1 MNVHIEIMNRP
12 FARFLAQTYS
22 VDRMLIFVLTGV
34 SYVPQLATQAGN
46 LNVPQWYESGKI
58 IAEAHP
64 EIPQRASPTHPP
76 LPSRK
81 AYIFLAK
88 SPSGSLCLH

>member
-12 FARFLAQTYS
+12 FDDFQRRHS
-22 VDRMLIFVLTGV
+22 VDRMLISVLTGV
-34 SYVPQLATQAGN
+34 SHVLQLATQAGN

-64 EIPQRASPTHPP
+64 EIPQRASHAHP
-76 LPSRK
+76 S
-81 AYIFLAK
+81 
-88 SPSGSLCLH
+88 SPRRSI